1 MQFDQIIMILLI
13 FLNFWILGV
22 SRVRSYIKILAY
34 QGVLISLIP
43 ILRLNIEMVFLG
55 VIILLLKAIIFPRL
69 LNNMAKK
76 IKATKEEKPYISL
89 ALAPLLG
96 ALFLLIASRIS
107 YEFMTPIFI
116 IIVGFFLTITR
127 RKAINQIIS
136 FMIFEN
142 GIFILGITMAAHFPI
157 IVEMAILLD
166 VLAAVSVMVLSLEK
180 INKTFTHTD
189 IDKLDSLKG

>member
-1 MQFDQIIMILLI
+1 MQFAQIIMIFLI

-22 SRVRSYIKILAY
+22 SRIRSYIKILSY
-34 QGVLISLIP
+34 QGVLIGLIP
-43 ILRLNIEMVFLG
+43 ILRLNVEMIILG

-69 LNNMAKK
+69 LLNMAKK

-142 GIFILGITMAAHFPI
+142 GIFILGFTMAAHFPI

-166 VLAAVSVMVLSLEK
+166 VLAGVSVMVLSLDK
-180 INKTFTHTD
+180 INKIFTHTD
-189 IDKLDSLKG
+189 VDKLDSLKG

>member
-1 MQFDQIIMILLI
+1 M
-13 FLNFWILGV
+13 
-22 SRVRSYIKILAY
+22 
-34 QGVLISLIP
+34 
-43 ILRLNIEMVFLG
+43 RLNVEMIILG

-69 LNNMAKK
+69 LLNMAKK

-142 GIFILGITMAAHFPI
+142 GIFILGFTMAAHFPI

-166 VLAAVSVMVLSLEK
+166 VLAGVSVMVLSLDK
-180 INKTFTHTD
+180 INKIFTHTD
-189 IDKLDSLKG
+189 VDKLDSLKG

>member
-1 MQFDQIIMILLI
+1 MQIVQMLLIFLI

-22 SRVRSYIKILAY
+22 SRIRSYIKILAY
-34 QGVLISLIP
+34 QGVVIGCIP
-43 ILRLNIEMVFLG
+43 ILRLETEMIVLG
-55 VIILLLKAIIFPRL
+55 IVIILLKAVIFPKL
-69 LNNMAKK
+69 LFNMAKK

-107 YEFMTPIFI
+107 VELMTPIFI

-127 RKAINQIIS
+127 RKAINQIAS

-142 GIFILGITMAAHFPI
+142 GIFILGFMMAAHFPI
-157 IVEMAILLD
+157 IIEMIILLD
-166 VLAAVSVMVLSLEK
+166 VLAAVSVMVLSVDK
-180 INKTFTHTD
+180 INKTFTHAD
-189 IDKLDSLKG
+189 VDKLDSLKG